1 MWTLSANFVASAE
14 DLGRCRVGQHALL
27 HTAPATSQPWAKVP
41 PRVHGFWYEYRTF
54 VVMSSTRSSRRSASP
69 AVSRPTTKPS
79 SRPSD
84 VVWGDYVP
92 HSHTSP
98 KVCIRGHTAPDS
110 IHANPHS
117 FITLAWYQNILNAIL
132 CAVVL
137 LPSAIVV
144 YRLYASC
151 ETKVADTFGG
161 RFWSFFLTLAI
172 TIQQGAV
179 SCAGRVVQGCRKPAI
194 RLC

>member
-1 MWTLSANFVASAE
+1 M
-14 DLGRCRVGQHALL
+14 H
-27 HTAPATSQPWAKVP
+27 K
-41 PRVHGFWYEYRTF
+41 
-54 VVMSSTRSSRRSASP
+54 
-69 AVSRPTTKPS
+69 RPHCT
-79 SRPSD
+79 
-84 VVWGDYVP
+84 
-92 HSHTSP
+92 
-98 KVCIRGHTAPDS
+98 PDS

-161 RFWSFFLTLAI
+161 RFWSFFFDSSPSPYNRAPFLVPGEWCKVAVNQPFVFANALFFFNVTVGFWLYRLNSALGKYDPLFIIPLLQASYIVLA
-172 TIQQGAV
+172 TVAVGA
-179 SCAGRVVQGCRKPAI
+179 RT
-194 RLC
+194 